1 MTSGQPQTG
10 RDAPAAFS
18 RPTALDASS
27 PDGRAAIDS
36 LIERFGVAIDS
47 FLVRAGKAQH
57 VSDQFDLRRRAL
69 TGSYCYFEH
78 LPATLRILQEVTT
91 PEALG
96 EHGRGIC
103 GSPIGPQIHCMIWS
117 YLIAR
122 ENEIG
127 LGRSAGAP
135 EDLALVLDW
144 WSRMTTVY
152 RADGFLLPHEAGQTL
167 PSAPPELVTRT
178 LAEHVLPS
186 GARSAVSKLTAGLQL
201 YQYVLR
207 GEQRGT
213 IFFHGPYPD
222 GNGSAILVEE
232 FTRMRFNELP
242 WSPEAGTLPYDSVA
256 AILRVPDVAF
266 EFDIFAGMTADPV
279 DYSSHVTE
287 VALVTR
293 DGGTTAPITEAE
305 IPHAVAA
312 MDAAKRIV
320 FRETLQWTPDFRVAY
335 GAYHY
340 LDFLVPFLEETD
352 TDPAAI
358 VNLRRQFEET
368 VARRLPEI
376 LAAERLPVWE
386 RLFERTHP
394 LFSGVAA

>member
-1 MTSGQPQTG
+1 M
-10 RDAPAAFS
+10 
-18 RPTALDASS
+18 
-27 PDGRAAIDS
+27 DS
-36 LIERFGVAIDS
+36 LIDRFSIAIDA

-69 TGSYCYFEH
+69 TGSYCYLEH
-78 LPATLRILQEVTT
+78 LPGTLRILQEVTT

-127 LGRSAGAP
+127 FGRPAGPP

-144 WSRMTTVY
+144 WSRMTSVY

-167 PSAPPELVTRT
+167 PSAASELVVQT
-178 LAEHVLPS
+178 LTEHALPG
-186 GARSAVSKLTAGLQL
+186 GARSAVGKLTAGLQL

-213 IFFHGPYPD
+213 IFFHGPYVGGD
-222 GNGSAILVEE
+222 GFPVIVEE

-242 WSPEAGTLPYDSVA
+242 WSPDAAMLPYDSIA
-256 AILRVPDVAF
+256 AILKVPGVSFELDV
-266 EFDIFAGMTADPV
+266 FAGMTTDPV
-279 DYSSHVTE
+279 DYSSYVTD

-293 DGGTTAPITEAE
+293 DGGTIAAIPEAE
-305 IPHAVAA
+305 IPDVVAA
-312 MDAAKRIV
+312 MDAAKRTV

-358 VNLRRQFEET
+358 VNLREQFEQT
-368 VARRLPEI
+368 VARRLPAI
-376 LAAERLPVWE
+376 LEAERLPVWE
-386 RLFERTHP
+386 RLFRRTQP
-394 LFSGVAA
+394 LFSGVGA